1 MDSSER
7 ALQINQKLLSNFKL
21 IFVILAGGGGGGI
34 CSDQHAFYLSV
45 LNIYCLYQLWLTH
58 GRDCFD
64 EKVEG
69 RT

>member
-21 IFVILAGGGGGGI
+21 IFVILAGGGGGDI

-45 LNIYCLYQLWLTH
+45 LNIYCFYQLWLTH

-64 EKVEG
+64 KKVEG